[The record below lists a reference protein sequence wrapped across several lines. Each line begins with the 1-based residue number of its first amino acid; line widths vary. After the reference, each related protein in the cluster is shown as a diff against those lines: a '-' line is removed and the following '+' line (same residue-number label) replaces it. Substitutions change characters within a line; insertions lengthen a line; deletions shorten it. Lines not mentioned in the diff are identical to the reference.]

1 MNIYKD
7 GDIPAKD
14 MLSKAGKKTTCKTW
28 GLRIFAF
35 LVSYVAIVVV
45 LTYWI
50 EWIELPL
57 A

>member
-14 MLSKAGKKTTCKTW
+14 MLTKAGKKTTCKTW

-45 LTYWI
+45 LAYWI